1 MSELDFS
8 DFLHELHLEGP
19 GFSWMSPESIMHKRT
34 VNFVAVLFDLGLYG
48 GGVISRPVELLDLR
62 RDYTIQEGYTDTSV
76 ENQVLTPNIV
86 PAVSPSARDRVLNP
100 GRWRVIISTLST
112 PQ

>member
-34 VNFVAVLFDLGLYG
+34 VNCIAVLFDLALYG
-48 GGVISRPVELLDLR
+48 GGVISKPVELDLR
-62 RDYTIQEGYTDTSV
+62 LCDGFPDRAIQV
-76 ENQVLTPNIV
+76 IC
-86 PAVSPSARDRVLNP
+86 SARMCVFWLCC
-100 GRWRVIISTLST
+100 
-112 PQ
+112 

>member
-34 VNFVAVLFDLGLYG
+34 VKCVAVLFNLGLCG
-48 GGVISRPVELLDLR
+48 GGMISKPVELLDMRHL
-62 RDYTIQEGYTDTSV
+62 SCA
-76 ENQVLTPNIV
+76 IV
-86 PAVSPSARDRVLNP
+86 FQIGLYR
-100 GRWRVIISTLST
+100 
-112 PQ
+112 

>member
-34 VNFVAVLFDLGLYG
+34 VNVDVYVDTLVACTKCDAVVSF
-48 GGVISRPVELLDLR
+48 PVCIYQVFFMRNYKFSYE
-62 RDYTIQEGYTDTSV
+62 IQ
-76 ENQVLTPNIV
+76 QVL
-86 PAVSPSARDRVLNP
+86 
-100 GRWRVIISTLST
+100 
-112 PQ
+112 

>member
-34 VNFVAVLFDLGLYG
+34 VNFVAVFFLDLGLYG
-48 GGVISRPVELLDLR
+48 GGVITKPVELLDLR
-62 RDYTIQEGYTDTSV
+62 HLSCA
-76 ENQVLTPNIV
+76 IV
-86 PAVSPSARDRVLNP
+86 FQLHIVYFCCVVMKALQFM
-100 GRWRVIISTLST
+100 I
-112 PQ
+112 